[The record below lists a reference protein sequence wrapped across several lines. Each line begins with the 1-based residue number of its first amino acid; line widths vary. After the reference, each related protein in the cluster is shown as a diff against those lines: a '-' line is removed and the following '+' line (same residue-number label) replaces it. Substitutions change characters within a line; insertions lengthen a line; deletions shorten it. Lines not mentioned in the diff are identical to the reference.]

1 MWCVAAT
8 PQNRNPSY
16 FRISSNLVLLNN
28 PTPASPSGVMSQAS
42 SPKDKYWSIPQAELL
57 EDLES
62 SDRGLSPD
70 EAAARLARYGP
81 NLLKA
86 KEQSTAFGIFIRQ
99 FKNPIIIILLVATI
113 VSGIVQD
120 WLDAG
125 IILLI
130 VIASALL
137 STFQEHRAS
146 QAAEKL
152 RAQVT
157 IKSVV
162 LRSDQTQSI
171 PSSDIV
177 PGDVILLSAGSSH
190 PCGWRPAPGGRFFC
204 QSGSI
209 NRRDI
214 SG

>member
-1 MWCVAAT
+1 MVCAAKPHT

-16 FRISSNLVLLNN
+16 FRISSNLVLPNN
-28 PTPASPSGVMSQAS
+28 PIPASPSRVMDQAS
-42 SPKDKYWSIPQAELL
+42 PHIDKYWSIPQAELL

-62 SDRGLSPD
+62 SDRGLSPA

-81 NLLKA
+81 NLLKT
-86 KEQSTAFGIFIRQ
+86 KERSTAFGIFIRQ

-130 VIASALL
+130 VIASAQL
-137 STFQEHRAS
+137 STFQEYRAS

-162 LRSDQTQSI
+162 
-171 PSSDIV
+171 
-177 PGDVILLSAGSSH
+177 AY
-190 PCGWRPAPGGRFFC
+190 PA
-204 QSGSI
+204 S
-209 NRRDI
+209 
-214 SG
+214 